1 MSKEDFYIK
10 LKNIFTKFKCKN
22 LPFILDIVK
31 INYNKLS
38 LLAQNNKELIIK
50 TSVPILIIA
59 LGIYACGSG
68 KRTAEKTVSELFLI
82 SDEIRLKYSDKP
94 DYWRLSTDYAIKEE
108 LISSSYIKNGKIIL
122 HNDKELFV
130 GYGKD
135 ASIVLPRSLS
145 FDLIIKNLNKTEC
158 ILFLESKIDE
168 NNLVKLEN
176 ITLSNS
182 NNDYVFSWGDKEYP
196 LPITSYI
203 GKKICNN
210 ENNTIFWTV
219 K

>member
-1 MSKEDFYIK
+1 MHKEDFYIK
-10 LKNIFTKFKCKN
+10 LKNIFTSFKSRN
-22 LPFILDIVK
+22 LPYSLNTVKNNLD
-31 INYNKLS
+31 KLS
-38 LLAQNNKELIIK
+38 IGIKNNRELLIK
-50 TSVPILIIA
+50 ICVPILIIA
-59 LGIYACGSG
+59 FGLYACGSG
-68 KRTAEKTVSELFLI
+68 KRTAEKIVSELFLI

-158 ILFLESKIDE
+158 ILFLEAKVDE
-168 NNLVKLEN
+168 DNLVKLEN

-182 NNDYVFSWGDKEYP
+182 NSDYVFSWGDKEYP
-196 LPITSYI
+196 LPVKSYV
-203 GKKICNN
+203 GKKLCNN
-210 ENNTIFWTV
+210 NNTIFWTI